1 MATTFESKGLA
12 EHAES
17 NGLVKH
23 ADNNGLVDNTTS
35 EGNTVT
41 IINTSW
47 RRMVY
52 RIGDNPPLKLLL
64 LFTLQ
69 VNVSCCPN
77 VIHLATMM
85 TRFLISVFSI
95 VLSSFPLSLEGTSSP
110 CSFSFVSC
118 FTFWFSL
125 CLLCVLH
132 ALVLDCFLSLCPIFV
147 FFIV

>member
-17 NGLVKH
+17 NGLVEHAESNGMVEH
-23 ADNNGLVDNTTS
+23 ADKTTS
-35 EGNTVT
+35 EDNTVT

-69 VNVSCCPN
+69 VNVSCCQN

-85 TRFLISVFSI
+85 THGF
-95 VLSSFPLSLEGTSSP
+95 
-110 CSFSFVSC
+110 
-118 FTFWFSL
+118 
-125 CLLCVLH
+125 
-132 ALVLDCFLSLCPIFV
+132 
-147 FFIV
+147 